1 MEKLQFD
8 LALYSTNEL
17 SINEMIYT
25 DGGINWCKI
34 GKICGKIAA
43 CCLAIAIVAL
53 VLL

>member
-1 MEKLQFD
+1 MEKLQ
-8 LALYSTNEL
+8 LNMALYGANEL
-17 SINEMIYT
+17 SFDEMIYT